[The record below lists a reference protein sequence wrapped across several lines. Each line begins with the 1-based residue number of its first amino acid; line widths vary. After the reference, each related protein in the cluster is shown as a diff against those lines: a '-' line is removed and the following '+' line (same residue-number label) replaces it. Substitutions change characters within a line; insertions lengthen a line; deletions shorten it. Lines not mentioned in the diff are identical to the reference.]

1 MNLRTSSI
9 AVLATLALTG
19 CLGTDKPRI
28 KVRRD
33 PPGPTVE
40 ERQEKARQET
50 DENLR
55 LPQDVRANETYL
67 RESGKAIDRTRQ
79 TPRDPWASYEA
90 DRRAVILQ
98 PWADVGKPSPPAEE
112 TKRPEE
118 EDVLPPPPPKK
129 QEEKKDEGGEGG
141 GEGGEM
147 KAGEKKG
154 SDKKDDAAKPDA
166 DKKDDAGKDEKKD
179 DKKDE

>member
-9 AVLATLALTG
+9 AVALATLALAG
-19 CLGTDKPRI
+19 CMGTNKPRI

-40 ERQEKARQET
+40 ERQDEARKENE
-50 DENLR
+50 ENLR
-55 LPQDVRANETYL
+55 LPQDVRANETYM

-90 DRRAVILQ
+90 DRRSVILQ

-112 TKRPEE
+112 TKAPEE
-118 EDVLPPPPPKK
+118 EDLTAMPPKK
-129 QEEKKDEGGEGG
+129 QPEKKEEGGEGG
-141 GEGGEM
+141 EA
-147 KAGEKKG
+147 KPDEKK
-154 SDKKDDAAKPDA
+154 DA
-166 DKKDDAGKDEKKD
+166 DKKDDAGKMDADKKDDAAKDEKKD
-179 DKKDE
+179 EKKEDKKDE